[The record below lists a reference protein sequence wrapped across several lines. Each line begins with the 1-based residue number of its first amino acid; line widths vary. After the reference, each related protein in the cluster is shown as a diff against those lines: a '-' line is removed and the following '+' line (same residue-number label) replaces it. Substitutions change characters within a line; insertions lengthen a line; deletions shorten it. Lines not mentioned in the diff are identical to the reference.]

1 MSKNSFV
8 AEVTFKLMLSLGNIK
23 QISKKLLL
31 KTKEKS
37 YTVKSYQ
44 YIRTMRITLCIN
56 ILITKIYVTQET
68 KTTVISL

>member
-1 MSKNSFV
+1 MD
-8 AEVTFKLMLSLGNIK
+8 NIK

-31 KTKEKS
+31 KAKEKT

-44 YIRTMRITLCIN
+44 YIRTMRIILCIN
-56 ILITKIYVTQET
+56 ILITKINVTQET

>member
-1 MSKNSFV
+1 MGS
-8 AEVTFKLMLSLGNIK
+8 IK

-44 YIRTMRITLCIN
+44 YIRTMRIILCIN
-56 ILITKIYVTQET
+56 ILITKINVTQET
-68 KTTVISL
+68 KTTHFFVNIVPLNKRSNVNKNI

>member
-1 MSKNSFV
+1 MKIATISSFL
-8 AEVTFKLMLSLGNIK
+8 KLILSLGNIK

-31 KTKEKS
+31 KTKDKS
-37 YTVKSYQ
+37 YTVKPYQ

-56 ILITKIYVTQET
+56 ILIAKIYMTQET